1 MMNNTKQ
8 RIFIFSII
16 GIVVLVTLMILSRQG
31 VNRPLALDDCIILD
45 VDKGLV
51 FQTIEASGIA
61 EAENEVLIRVPYPG
75 IIKQIYKEPGS
86 RVQKGDV
93 ILSLDDAP
101 IKTEIEHIRDQ
112 LELKK
117 NATEK
122 NKLNESSA
130 TVDLNYS
137 EEVKNL
143 AIKSLRSRLAD
154 EVQLLDV
161 GGISPAKIEKTKEEI
176 SLAEKD
182 LLMLKQK
189 NAIRIKQLKAE
200 EQGLVLGIQIQEKD
214 LADKFHFLSL
224 MRIEAPSPG
233 IILSIANKVG
243 EYVNAEIAP
252 SSVLIRMSDLSS
264 FKINGSADDKYAE
277 FIKTGARVYATIEN
291 ERIPGAIGIVNPVI
305 EGGKIRFNVHLD
317 EKHDLKLISNQK
329 IVLGIVGSE
338 FQQAVRIKHIASI
351 LSDDPT
357 AVYVFEKGVATR
369 RTVKAGL
376 VNFDY
381 IQIISGLEPGE
392 KIIIP
397 KKGMATFH
405 KASRILINN

>member
-351 LSDDPT
+351 FSDDPT

-376 VNFDY
+376 VNSDY

-392 KIIIP
+392 KIIFP

-405 KASRILINN
+405 KAGRILINN